1 MKDEDYIHIWR
12 VSIRIE
18 GRQNVRI
25 TLFFSFHIA
34 LKTPIDLALY
44 KPTFS
49 RKSQNIFN
57 VDFLRMKLQKAIS
70 RVDDRVILMP
80 KDAAWFT
87 SFLLFFISHNNIPLR
102 FMQM

>member
-57 VDFLRMKLQKAIS
+57 VDFLRMKLQKQLAE
-70 RVDDRVILMP
+70 LMIEVYLCP
-80 KDAAWFT
+80 KMPHGLLL
-87 SFLLFFISHNNIPLR
+87 SFCSSFHTIIFH
-102 FMQM
+102 